1 MSIYRSYPVDL
12 YQQQLIKDIEHHL
25 FKPEQSRLLD
35 ALISI
40 ESVPFPNPLI
50 FLSQP
55 SPFQQHSVNIPTQNL
70 RKFSFQMPS
79 FPSFEQ
85 SFRPSFGMFPQTGG
99 FPSFPQIG
107 GFPSFPQNGGFPSFQ
122 QNGGFT
128 SFPSMSE
135 FAFPAMDNIVVPD
148 MNSFFKNQFDS
159 KTFIP
164 AIVQDAMKDVVRY
177 GYCYGCIQMKRGWGG
192 LVVNPQSF
200 YTYLHLES
208 FLNFPV
214 YYK

>member
-1 MSIYRSYPVDL
+1 VSIYRSYPVDL

-70 RKFSFQMPS
+70 RRFSFQMPA

-85 SFRPSFGMFPQTGG
+85 SFRPSFGMFPQSGRFPSFPRTGG
-99 FPSFPQIG
+99 FPYFQQGG
-107 GFPSFPQNGGFPSFQ
+107 GFPSFPQNGGFPSFP

-148 MNSFFKNQFDS
+148 MNSFFKNQFDP
-159 KTFIP
+159 KKFVP
-164 AIVQDAMKDVVRY
+164 AIVQDSMKDAVRNVY
-177 GYCYGCIQMKRGWGG
+177 GYCYGCIQIKGG
-192 LVVNPQSF
+192 
-200 YTYLHLES
+200 
-208 FLNFPV
+208 
-214 YYK
+214 

>member
-70 RKFSFQMPS
+70 RRFSFQMPA

-85 SFRPSFGMFPQTGG
+85 SFSPSFGNSFGMFPRA
-99 FPSFPQIG
+99 G
-107 GFPSFPQNGGFPSFQ
+107 GFPSFPQNGGFPSF
-122 QNGGFT
+122 
-128 SFPSMSE
+128 PSMNE
-135 FAFPAMDNIVVPD
+135 FTFPDMDNIVFPD

-159 KTFIP
+159 KTFMP
-164 AIVQDAMKDVVRY
+164 AIVQNSMKDAVRNVY
-177 GYCYGCIQMKRGWGG
+177 SHCYGCIQMMGG
-192 LVVNPQSF
+192 
-200 YTYLHLES
+200 
-208 FLNFPV
+208 
-214 YYK
+214 